1 MHIEKPFSDRL
12 VGTRSLRIKTAPDSR
27 LRCITLLFGFISREE
42 KIKTMS
48 DISELETG
56 MVIQR
61 NLTRIQE
68 QLSQIYGKISNIN
81 SFNHAVVDRL
91 EHIAKQFPE
100 EIRSQFSEHEH

>member
-1 MHIEKPFSDRL
+1 
-12 VGTRSLRIKTAPDSR
+12 
-27 LRCITLLFGFISREE
+27 
-42 KIKTMS
+42 MS

-81 SFNHAVVDRL
+81 TFNHSVADYL
-91 EHIAKQFPE
+91 EHLAKQFPE
-100 EIRSQFSEHEH
+100 EIRSQFSEHKSEDH

>member
-1 MHIEKPFSDRL
+1 MFGII
-12 VGTRSLRIKTAPDSR
+12 V
-27 LRCITLLFGFISREE
+27 LLSIFNCGEVKE
-42 KIKTMS
+42 KIMS

-81 SFNHAVVDRL
+81 TFNHQVADYL
-91 EHIAKQFPE
+91 EHLAKQFPE
-100 EIRSQFSEHEH
+100 EIRSQFSEHEPEDH

>member
-1 MHIEKPFSDRL
+1 M
-12 VGTRSLRIKTAPDSR
+12 
-27 LRCITLLFGFISREE
+27 
-42 KIKTMS
+42 KTMS

-81 SFNHAVVDRL
+81 TFNHAVVDRL
-91 EHIAKQFPE
+91 EHLAKQFPE
-100 EIRSQFSEHEH
+100 EIRSQFSEHEPEDH

>member
-1 MHIEKPFSDRL
+1 
-12 VGTRSLRIKTAPDSR
+12 
-27 LRCITLLFGFISREE
+27 
-42 KIKTMS
+42 MS

-91 EHIAKQFPE
+91 EHIVKQLPV
-100 EIRSQFSEHEH
+100 EIRDQFSECEHEDH

>member
-1 MHIEKPFSDRL
+1 
-12 VGTRSLRIKTAPDSR
+12 
-27 LRCITLLFGFISREE
+27 
-42 KIKTMS
+42 MS

-68 QLSQIYGKISNIN
+68 QLSQIHGKISNIN
-81 SFNHAVVDRL
+81 TFNHAVAERL
-91 EHIAKQFPE
+91 EHIVNQLPV